1 MAVDFI
7 GASAG
12 ATQQVDTQL
21 STLGQDEFLKVLLT
35 QLNFQDPLKPMDN
48 QQFLAQMAQFSALAQ
63 TQQLNSRI
71 DTLLSIQASTQAV
84 GVLGRTVEV
93 TGQGGSGVGEVT
105 ALSFASGQP
114 QLTVKFSDGSVVMG
128 IGLSQVSLVR

>member
-7 GASAG
+7 GASTG
-12 ATQQVDTQL
+12 ATQSVDTQL

-63 TQQLNSRI
+63 TQQLNGRI
-71 DTLLSIQASTQAV
+71 DTLLSIQSSTQAV
-84 GVLGRTVEV
+84 GILGRVVQV
-93 TGQGGSGVGEVT
+93 TGVGGSGVGQVT
-105 ALSFASGQP
+105 SLSFASGQP
-114 QLTVKFSDGSVVMG
+114 QLTVALSDGGSVTG
-128 IGLSQVSLVR
+128 ISLSQVTLVR